1 MSATTTYRH
10 VATITASDLKH
21 RIEQGDL
28 PVIVDVREQ
37 EEIEEGKIPQAKHI
51 ALWEL
56 TDRLKD
62 LDPETETVFV
72 CRSGRRS
79 LIACKVMMI
88 TGFQNVKNMED
99 GMLAWTGALA

>member
-1 MSATTTYRH
+1 MSATVYRH

-21 RIEQGDL
+21 RIAQGDL

-37 EEIEEGKIPQAKHI
+37 EEIDEGKIPQARHI

-56 TDRLKD
+56 TSRIDE
-62 LDPETETVFV
+62 LDPAAETVLV

-79 LIACKVMMI
+79 LAACKVMI
-88 TGFQNVKNMED
+88 LAGFENVKNMEN